1 MNIEVLKETLVIKM
15 GLFSFGSK
23 RGKVRK
29 MLENE
34 EMQEAVNQALKD
46 KKVLDALIE
55 LLDDKVPGIKGDS
68 LLILTQVMEIDKKKV
83 KGYIDRLILK
93 VMEVSKTRNPYV
105 KENSMILAYK
115 IAQEFPEDV
124 MKRKEEITK
133 SLDTLLEEGDKNDK
147 AFALLMIK
155 QLELKELIPK
165 VEELM
170 EVQDKVLL
178 PFEGYKWV
186 PLGDIAKE
194 VLEGLK

>member
-1 MNIEVLKETLVIKM
+1 M

-23 RGKVRK
+23 RDKVRK

-34 EMQEAVNQALKD
+34 EMQEVVNQALKD

-55 LLDDKVPGIKGDS
+55 LLDDRVPGIKGDS
-68 LLILTQVMEIDKKKV
+68 LLVLTQVMEMNRNRV
-83 KGYIDRLILK
+83 RGYIDRLILK
-93 VMEVSKTRNPYV
+93 VMEVSRIRNPYV

-124 MKRKEEITK
+124 MRRKEEITK
-133 SLDTLLEEGDKNDK
+133 SLEMLLDVGDKNDK

-155 QLELKELIPK
+155 QLKLVELMQK
-165 VEELM
+165 VEELKAI
-170 EVQDKVLL
+170 QDKVLL